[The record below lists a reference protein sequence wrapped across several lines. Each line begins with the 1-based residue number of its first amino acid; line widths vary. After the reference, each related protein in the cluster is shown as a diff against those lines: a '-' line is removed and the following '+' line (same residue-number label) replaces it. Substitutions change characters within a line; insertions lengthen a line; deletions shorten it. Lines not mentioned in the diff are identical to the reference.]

1 MKAEPRGMRMPS
13 ATVICSDVLERTG
26 WSVVLIVP
34 IVRLP
39 APARCRQDNR
49 DDWDNVHSI
58 PEAPMIQHFVTR
70 FVTPGGRGQLI
81 IAHKIGYAHRVEEA
95 VSANAQ

>member
-26 WSVVLIVP
+26 WSVVLIVLFLRSL
-34 IVRLP
+34 I
-39 APARCRQDNR
+39 PARCRR
-49 DDWDNVHSI
+49 DDQDNVHSI
-58 PEAPMIQHFVTR
+58 QEAPIIQRVVTR
-70 FVTPGGRGQLI
+70 FVTPGEREQHI